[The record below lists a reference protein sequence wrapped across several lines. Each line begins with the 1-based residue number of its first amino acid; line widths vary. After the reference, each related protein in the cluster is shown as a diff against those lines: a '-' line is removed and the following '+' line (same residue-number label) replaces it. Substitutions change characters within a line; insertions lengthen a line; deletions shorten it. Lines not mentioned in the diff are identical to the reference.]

1 MVRLRAPIRSA
12 TVVIG
17 TVVMAVVAVA
27 AIGVVLGGCGGGA
40 PAARTTG
47 SGARGATVSV
57 VAAFYPLADVAAA
70 LGGTDVEVHTLVGP
84 GTEPHDFEPTPAQA
98 EELANA
104 DVVLYFGGDFQASV
118 AKLVK
123 ETARPG
129 AAVDVLAAL
138 GNPADPHVWL
148 SPQAMRGL
156 AAVVADALG
165 ARAGAVSGR
174 IATRAGAYDARL
186 VQLDTRYRDGLARC
200 ASRDLVST
208 HNAFAGLAAYGL
220 TTTPIAGLSPSDEP
234 SAKDLGAVV
243 AAAKAAKVTTVF
255 VEEALPRDLAET
267 VAGEIGGTTAVLN
280 PLETLTAAQIAAGAD
295 YFSVMADN
303 LAALRA
309 GLGCQ

>member
-1 MVRLRAPIRSA
+1 MTRLRHRFLAPIRSSA
-12 TVVIG
+12 VS
-17 TVVMAVVAVA
+17 AVVAVVVA
-27 AIGVVLGGCGGGA
+27 GAVLGACGGDA
-40 PAARTTG
+40 PAAQTAG
-47 SGARGATVSV
+47 SGPGDGTMSV

-70 LGGTDVEVHTLVGP
+70 LGGADVEVHTLVGP
-84 GTEPHDFEPTPAQA
+84 GAEPHDFEPTAAQA
-98 EELANA
+98 EEVAHA
-104 DVVLYFGGDFQASV
+104 DVVLYFGGDFQQSV
-118 AKLVK
+118 AKLVR

-129 AAVDVLAAL
+129 TAVDVLAAL

-156 AAVVADALG
+156 AAVVADALTG
-165 ARAGAVSGR
+165 RAGAASIR
-174 IATRAGAYDARL
+174 IASRAGAYASEL
-186 VQLDTRYRDGLARC
+186 AQLDTRYRDGLARC
-200 ASRDLVST
+200 ASHELVST
-208 HNAFAGLAAYGL
+208 HNAFAGLATYGL
-220 TTTPIAGLSPSDEP
+220 KAMPIAGLSPSDEP
-234 SAKDLGAVV
+234 SAKDLEAVV

-280 PLETLTAAQIAAGAD
+280 PLETLTAEQMAAGAD